1 MLGLFAITL
10 PLLRT
15 TFKGLLVTETR
26 HPSVSPIPS
35 SLAIDP
41 FTQPHSL
48 THIQLRKIAATI
60 AKIQLI
66 LLSYPLAIPF
76 HPFHPS
82 SHPLPSPPLHQQ
94 TLSTNHII
102 LTTPSPNPHP
112 YSHPHQPNPFPKK
125 KKKKK
130 SPSIENPLLR
140 DIRPRGLLLVSQAVV
155 DRGNDSKVGVMGW
168 DVYIG

>member
-102 LTTPSPNPHP
+102 LTTPSPNPQP
-112 YSHPHQPNPFPKK
+112 TPHPHQPHPFPKK

-130 SPSIENPLLR
+130 KVHLSKTRFFVIFVLVGCFSFLKLLWIEEMILR
-140 DIRPRGLLLVSQAVV
+140 
-155 DRGNDSKVGVMGW
+155 
-168 DVYIG
+168 

>member
-48 THIQLRKIAATI
+48 THIQLRKIGATI

-66 LLSYPLAIPF
+66 LSSYPLAIPF

-102 LTTPSPNPHP
+102 VTTTSLNPLP
-112 YSHPHQPNPFPKK
+112 YSHPNQPIS

-130 SPSIENPLLR
+130 SPSIENYFFVIFVLVGCFSFLKLLWIEEMILR
-140 DIRPRGLLLVSQAVV
+140 
-155 DRGNDSKVGVMGW
+155 
-168 DVYIG
+168 